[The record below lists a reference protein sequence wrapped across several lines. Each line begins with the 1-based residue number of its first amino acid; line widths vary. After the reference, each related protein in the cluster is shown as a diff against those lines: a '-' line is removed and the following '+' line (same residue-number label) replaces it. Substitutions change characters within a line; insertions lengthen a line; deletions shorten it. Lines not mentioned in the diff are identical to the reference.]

1 MRDLDPCRSGEQN
14 IYIYIYIFFF
24 YIKYQFQWSL
34 PSNFFHHLACSFS
47 FPTVFVFLSHPLCES
62 EAVSQQKP
70 HGLVAVS
77 VTWAQGGWL
86 ASFGVNNSA
95 LCVLV
100 LVRAGSIRTLF
111 EIKVPHAQIGL
122 LSTHECFKE
131 NRMQLLLTVL
141 LLIEMEE
148 THLFSVRRW
157 MIAPAVILQ
166 HDRKSGLL
174 LETKLESSSQEEIS

>member
-1 MRDLDPCRSGEQN
+1 MSFQEN
-14 IYIYIYIFFF
+14 YIYIYKFFF
-24 YIKYQFQWSL
+24 FLVKNPFQWSF
-34 PSNFFHHLACSFS
+34 PSNCFHHLPCSCS

-62 EAVSQQKP
+62 EAVSQQTP
-70 HGLVAVS
+70 HGLVTIS

-86 ASFGVNNSA
+86 ASFGVHNSA

-111 EIKVPHAQIGL
+111 EIKVPRAQIGL
-122 LSTHECFKE
+122 LSTRECIKE
-131 NRMQLLLTVL
+131 NRIQLRLTVLL
-141 LLIEMEE
+141 LLIEMEG

-157 MIAPAVILQ
+157 MVAPAVVLW

-174 LETKLESSSQEEIS
+174 LETKLESSSWEIS